1 MATTAQ
7 KLELRLRL
15 GTEKIV
21 FQTVLN
27 HRTITGLLTF
37 SRMNANTC
45 SLGIPKGDRVTTM
58 LKPRHGDGDLGDVS
72 AGEVGLIGGTFLG
85 SCRA

>member
-1 MATTAQ
+1 MTTTAQ

-15 GTEKIV
+15 GTEKNV

-27 HRTITGLLTF
+27 HGAITGLLNF

-45 SLGIPKGDRVTTM
+45 CLGIPKGDWVTIM
-58 LKPRHGDGDLGDVS
+58 LKPRHRDLGAVS